1 MDSTELDDTECKL
14 YTERMDCEIWQ
25 QKGKEKKKESE

>member
-14 YTERMDCEIWQ
+14 CAERMDCEIWQ
-25 QKGKEKKKESE
+25 QKGKKKKKKSE